1 MSFSEV
7 YVSGVFPSPHLGT
20 SAGLRELASGVDA
33 LYLSARTIIPAEVLE
48 KLEAARVEAT
58 KTGEPTPLRVGDV
71 DVAMA
76 PHAFHRYRYCLEHPY
91 GRIGMTTSSR
101 LPAVR
106 MQPRAEFLHGS
117 GPRGTVD
124 WYRDFLNEL
133 CGPVLMTV
141 SRLDLFADFQGWHLD
156 GDARH
161 EFVCRAKSRHTYEED
176 GVFNGLT
183 FGTRASGSISARI
196 YDKTIQSEKTGA
208 GFWKMIWGDEY
219 DPEAS
224 VLRVEFELGRNALR
238 EFGLRSP
245 DETLDA
251 TGALW
256 GYLTADWLTHR
267 IPGPDQTKSRWSVS
281 GQWESVRR
289 ARIREDDWGINRM
302 YLGKRH
308 GSVENLMPGLVGYL
322 ASFGAFAEAYSLQD
336 MLPQLEAF
344 VKQRERNTG
353 ISLAERI
360 VVKRRELGL
369 P

>member
-1 MSFSEV
+1 MSVDS
-7 YVSGVFPSPHLGT
+7 VFSPHLGF
-20 SAGLRELASGVDA
+20 SPHVRELASGVDA
-33 LYLSARTIIPAEVLE
+33 LYLSARTTIPAEVVE
-48 KLEAARVEAT
+48 KLEAARIEAT
-58 KTGEPTPLRVGDV
+58 KASEPIPLRLGDV

-76 PHAFHRYRYCLEHPY
+76 PHAFLRYRYCLEHPY

-106 MQPRAEFLHGS
+106 IQPRAEFLHGS
-117 GPRGTVD
+117 GPRGTVA
-124 WYRDFLNEL
+124 WYQSFLAKL
-133 CGPVLMTV
+133 CGPVLMSV
-141 SRLDLFADFQGWHLD
+141 SRLDLFADFQGWQLD

-183 FGTRASGSISARI
+183 FGTRASGSVSARI

-208 GFWKMIWGDEY
+208 GFWKMIWGDSY
-219 DPEAS
+219 DPELS

-238 EFGLRSP
+238 EFQLTSP
-245 DETLDA
+245 EETLDA

-267 IPGPDQTKSRWSVS
+267 TPGPDQTKSRWPVS
-281 GQWESVRR
+281 GEWESIRR
-289 ARIREDDWGINRM
+289 ARIGEDDWGINRM
-302 YLGKRH
+302 YLGKRR

-322 ASFGAFAEAYSLQD
+322 ASFGAFSEEYSLED
-336 MLPQLEAF
+336 MLPQLEEF
-344 VKQRERNTG
+344 VKQRERDTG

-360 VVKRRELGL
+360 IVKRRKMGL